1 MSAEANQMS
10 MGYLPPQRTFTTTYA
25 VHTTGDRLFS
35 PKLASTTTS
44 MTNQLAQCQAL
55 IGKGKDGATASSE
68 EVLPDKEN
76 LQNLLEGIILSA
88 RFIL

>member
-1 MSAEANQMS
+1 MS
-10 MGYLPPQRTFTTTYA
+10 MGYLQSQRTFTTTY
-25 VHTTGDRLFS
+25 VIHTTGDRLFS
-35 PKLASTTTS
+35 PELASTTS

-55 IGKGKDGATASSE
+55 VGTGKDGATASSE